1 MATSTNPDAGGGGWK
16 DGEGGEHQ
24 DSKEAVAA
32 EVSSVSVKLEK
43 TFLIFFFRN
52 KKRRQSITSAGL
64 RALVYTVFP
73 TDTVK
78 LVRRILSF
86 LL

>member
-1 MATSTNPDAGGGGWK
+1 MEGRGRRGTSGQQGGGGGRGQL
-16 DGEGGEHQ
+16 GECETGGN
-24 DSKEAVAA
+24 
-32 EVSSVSVKLEK
+32 L
-43 TFLIFFFRN
+43 FFFRN

-64 RALVYTVFP
+64 RALVYTVLP
-73 TDTVK
+73 IDTVE